1 MDTWK
6 GLLRGGDDL
15 LADMLAGRRLLHHWL
30 RLCLGMILCAA
41 VYGAVLGFW
50 HGPRLA
56 AYAAVKLPLVL
67 LLTAALTVGFG
78 WIAATVLG
86 LPLRFGQVTVLT
98 FLALAAASVLLVSLA
113 PIAWLFTF
121 CAPPPSDGA
130 RTAHNLLYL
139 LHTLFVGGC
148 GVAGTAVLWKAMRGL
163 PAPLRTIRTVFAV
176 WIAAFALVGGEVA
189 WALRPFIGSV
199 YMPVVFLRPDA
210 LDGNVY
216 EFIVNDILPHLAS
229 RN

>member
-6 GLLRGGDDL
+6 GLLGGADAL
-15 LADMLAGRRLLHHWL
+15 LADLLAGRRLLHHWI
-30 RLCLGMILCAA
+30 RLSLGMILCAA

-78 WIAATVLG
+78 WIASALLG

-98 FLALAAASVLLVSLA
+98 FLALATGSALLVSLA
-113 PIAWLFTF
+113 PIAWLFTV
-121 CAPPPSDGA
+121 CAPPPSDEA
-130 RTAHNLLYL
+130 QTAHNLLYL
-139 LHTLFVGGC
+139 LHTVFVGGC
-148 GVAGTAVLWKAMRGL
+148 GVAGTAMLWRAMRGL
-163 PAPLRTIRTVFAV
+163 PAPPRTIRTVYGV

-229 RN
+229 RT